1 MLQVLFGMTPAAF
14 GVMGI
19 MSGAA
24 LVFFAYIGFDVVA
37 TTAEEA
43 RNPQRDLPI
52 GILGSL
58 AICTV
63 LYVAVSLVI
72 TGMQPYNEIDPKA
85 ALAAAFTNVGK
96 DGYATL
102 ISAGAVAGLTTVVLT
117 LLVGSTRVSFAMSR
131 DRLLPP
137 GLGKTSE
144 RTGTPVRL
152 TFIIGAIIAL
162 VASLTPIGRL
172 EEMVNIGTLTAFI
185 LVSLA
190 VPILRRRRPDL
201 KRSFKVPGNPVIPWL
216 SAALCFYLSLNLSIE
231 TWIRFIIWMAIGFVI
246 YFSYGRRHSLLAT
259 ADEVDAPAPD
269 EPQLLDDR

>member
-1 MLQVLFGMTPAAF
+1 
-14 GVMGI
+14 
-19 MSGAA
+19 
-24 LVFFAYIGFDVVA
+24 
-37 TTAEEA
+37 
-43 RNPQRDLPI
+43 
-52 GILGSL
+52 
-58 AICTV
+58 
-63 LYVAVSLVI
+63 
-72 TGMQPYNEIDPKA
+72 
-85 ALAAAFTNVGK
+85 
-96 DGYATL
+96 
-102 ISAGAVAGLTTVVLT
+102 LT

-144 RTGTPVRL
+144 KTGTPVRL

-216 SAALCFYLSLNLSIE
+216 SAALCFYLTLNLSIE
-231 TWIRFIIWMAIGFVI
+231 TWIRFAIWMAIGFAI
-246 YFSYGRRHSLLAT
+246 YFVYGRKHSLLA
-259 ADEVDAPAPD
+259 APAEVDEVAVRPEDAA
-269 EPQLLDDR
+269 QALDDR